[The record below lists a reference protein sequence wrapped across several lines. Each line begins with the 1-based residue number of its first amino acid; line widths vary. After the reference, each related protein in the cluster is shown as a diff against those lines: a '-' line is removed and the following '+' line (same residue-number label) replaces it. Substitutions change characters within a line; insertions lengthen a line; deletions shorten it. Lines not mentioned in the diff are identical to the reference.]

1 MEKTVENSSETKT
14 IRSYLTDLKY
24 LVKSI
29 VLIANVLPAVAGF
42 WLALHFTNTAFIEVW
57 DIFLLMILGSLFI
70 VAGALILNN
79 WYEVDLDIKMD
90 RTKRRPTVTG
100 NIPMNV
106 ILTLGIL
113 SSILGMA
120 LMSMVTF
127 EAAIYAFLGWFTYV
141 VLYTFWS
148 KRKYTMNTV
157 IGSISGGFT
166 PLIGWAAIE
175 SAYHIV
181 PIMLFIILFIWQIP
195 HTFVIAMRR
204 HDEYKAA
211 GVPMLPV
218 VAGFEMTKR
227 QILIYIICLL
237 PTPLFLTSLGMP
249 FVIVASVLNIAWLL
263 YAVRGLFIKD
273 DIKWANNMFY
283 FSLMYLS
290 ILFILMLMVTLPSF
304 N

>member
-1 MEKTVENSSETKT
+1 MEKTANKSSETKSF
-14 IRSYLTDLKY
+14 RSFLTDLKY

-29 VLIANVLPAVAGF
+29 VLIANVLPAVGGF
-42 WLALHFTNTAFIEVW
+42 WLALYFTETSFVDVW
-57 DIFLLMILGSLFI
+57 DLFILMLLGSIFI

-79 WYEVDLDIKMD
+79 WYEVDLDIKMA

-100 NIPMNV
+100 NMSMNF
-106 ILTLGIL
+106 ILSLGII
-113 SSILGMA
+113 SSILGMV
-120 LMSMVTF
+120 LMLMVNLET
-127 EAAIYAFLGWFTYV
+127 AIYAFLGWFFYV

-148 KRKYTMNTV
+148 KRKYTINTI

-166 PLIGWAAIE
+166 PLIGWAALD
-175 SAYHIV
+175 SGFHIV
-181 PIMLFIILFIWQIP
+181 PIMLFIILFIWQVP

-237 PTPLFLTSLGMP
+237 PTPLFLTSLGIP
-249 FVIVASVLNIAWLL
+249 FVIVASILNIAWLL
-263 YAVRGLFIKD
+263 YAIKGLFMKD
-273 DIKWANNMFY
+273 NIKWANNMFY
-283 FSLMYLS
+283 FSLTYLS
-290 ILFILMLMVTLPSF
+290 ILFVLMIVVTLPMF

>member
-1 MEKTVENSSETKT
+1 MEKTANKSSETKSF
-14 IRSYLTDLKY
+14 RSFLTDLKY

-29 VLIANVLPAVAGF
+29 VLIANVLPAVGGF
-42 WLALHFTNTAFIEVW
+42 WLALYFTETSFVDVW
-57 DIFLLMILGSLFI
+57 DLFILMLLGSIFI

-79 WYEVDLDIKMD
+79 WYEVDLDIKMA

-100 NIPMNV
+100 NMSMNF
-106 ILTLGIL
+106 ILSLGII
-113 SSILGMA
+113 SSIFGMV
-120 LMSMVTF
+120 LMLMVNLET
-127 EAAIYAFLGWFTYV
+127 AIYAFLGWFFYV

-148 KRKYTMNTV
+148 KRKYTINTI

-166 PLIGWAAIE
+166 PLIGWAALD
-175 SAYHIV
+175 SGFHIV
-181 PIMLFIILFIWQIP
+181 PIMLFIILFIWQVP

-237 PTPLFLTSLGMP
+237 PTPLFLTSLGIP
-249 FVIVASVLNIAWLL
+249 FVIVASILNIAWLL
-263 YAVRGLFIKD
+263 YAIKGLFMKD
-273 DIKWANNMFY
+273 NIKWANNMFY
-283 FSLMYLS
+283 FSLTYLS
-290 ILFILMLMVTLPSF
+290 ILFVLMIVVTLPVF

>member
-1 MEKTVENSSETKT
+1 MEKTANKSSETKSF
-14 IRSYLTDLKY
+14 RSFLTDLKY

-29 VLIANVLPAVAGF
+29 VLIANVLPAVGGF
-42 WLALHFTNTAFIEVW
+42 WLALYFTETSFVDVW
-57 DIFLLMILGSLFI
+57 DLFILMLLGSIFI

-79 WYEVDLDIKMD
+79 WYEVDLDIKMA

-100 NIPMNV
+100 NMSMNF
-106 ILTLGIL
+106 ILSLGII
-113 SSILGMA
+113 SSILGMV
-120 LMSMVTF
+120 LMLMVNLET
-127 EAAIYAFLGWFTYV
+127 AIYAFLGWFFYV

-148 KRKYTMNTV
+148 KRKYTINTI

-166 PLIGWAAIE
+166 PLIGWAALD
-175 SAYHIV
+175 SGFHIV
-181 PIMLFIILFIWQIP
+181 PIMLFIILFIWQVP

-237 PTPLFLTSLGMP
+237 PTPLFLTSLGIP
-249 FVIVASVLNIAWLL
+249 FVIVASILNIAWLL
-263 YAVRGLFIKD
+263 YAIKGLFMKD
-273 DIKWANNMFY
+273 NIKWANNMFY
-283 FSLMYLS
+283 FSLTYLS
-290 ILFILMLMVTLPSF
+290 ILFVLMIVVTLPVF